1 MSERSATL
9 LRRIDLFSD
18 LSDEDLLHVAEAAKV
33 HNFQRDERVFD
44 EGDAA
49 DTLYV
54 VASGKI
60 NIVVTSAEGK
70 DLILAVLGEGQVF
83 GEMGLL
89 DSAPR
94 SASAITATP
103 AELISIARLDFDK
116 LLESQ
121 PGLSRKLLHIMAER
135 LRRAN
140 SKMESLAYMDVAG
153 RLARYFLDLARD
165 HGQSLGNGWIVI
177 RRPTHSDIAH
187 SIGTS
192 RETVSR
198 VLSDFES
205 QFGMVNKGRFTYI
218 RETQLR

>member
-1 MSERSATL
+1 MSERSEKL
-9 LRRIDLFSD
+9 LHRIDLFAD
-18 LSDEDLLHVAEAAKV
+18 LSQEDLAQVAAAARV
-33 HNFQRDERVFD
+33 LALPRDERIFD
-44 EGDAA
+44 AGDTA
-49 DTLYV
+49 DALFV
-54 VASGKI
+54 VASGKV
-60 NIVVTSAEGK
+60 NIVTTSPEGK

-89 DSAPR
+89 DAMPR
-94 SASAITATP
+94 SAAAFTATP
-103 AELISIARLDFDK
+103 AELLSIARSDFDQ
-116 LLESQ
+116 LLERQ

-140 SKMESLAYMDVAG
+140 AKMESLAYMDVAG

-165 HGQSLGNGWIVI
+165 HGQPLGNGWIVL

-198 VLSDFES
+198 VINDFES
-205 QFGMVNKGRFTYI
+205 QFGMLNKGRFTYI
-218 RETQLR
+218 REEQLR